1 MSEEEFW
8 RKKKK
13 MMMMMIM
20 VRKTIKILTDNNIS
34 RYGQTTDFDFQR

>member
-13 MMMMMIM
+13 MMMMM

>member
-8 RKKKK
+8 KKKKK
-13 MMMMMIM
+13 MMMM

>member
-8 RKKKK
+8 RKKKMMKMK
-13 MMMMMIM
+13 MMM
-20 VRKTIKILTDNNIS
+20 VRKTIKILTDNNIT

>member
-8 RKKKK
+8 RKKK
-13 MMMMMIM
+13 MMMM

>member
-13 MMMMMIM
+13 MMMM

>member
-8 RKKKK
+8 RKKK
-13 MMMMMIM
+13 MMM

-34 RYGQTTDFDFQR
+34 IYGQTTDFDFQR

>member
-8 RKKKK
+8 RKRNMKK
-13 MMMMMIM
+13 MMM

-34 RYGQTTDFDFQR
+34 IYGQTTDFDFQR

>member
-8 RKKKK
+8 SKKK
-13 MMMMMIM
+13 MMMMM

-34 RYGQTTDFDFQR
+34 IYGQTTDFDFQR

>member
-1 MSEEEFW
+1 MNEEEFW
-8 RKKKK
+8 RKKK
-13 MMMMMIM
+13 MMMMMMM

>member
-1 MSEEEFW
+1 MGMSEEEFW

-13 MMMMMIM
+13 KMMM

>member
-8 RKKKK
+8 RKKK
-13 MMMMMIM
+13 MMMMM